1 MKKTAVILFLIV
13 AANLDMWP
21 QMTLRDCLLY
31 AREHSHA
38 NVISR
43 LDVRKAEIDRNLS
56 ASDMMPYLGFSTSAN
71 LSFGRN
77 IDPETNTYDNR
88 KSLSTGFGLSLSLP
102 LFDGLVAVNHL
113 KAAKVAVR
121 RQDAQSRIEE
131 DEISL
136 NVIRAFYNV
145 SYCRAMTD
153 QMSSQLRRDS
163 ADLAA
168 TRKSMEVGTKSGAD
182 VAEFEAIVAADSYAL
197 VNQRNL
203 LKKAVLDLKGYMGM
217 NPSEDSISL
226 VESDEL
232 FLSDT
237 GRAHPKIEEARYAL
251 EQSRFSLRAAK
262 GMFSPKIS
270 LEAGV
275 STSYYRMEGIESVTP
290 ASGNNGETIWGNM
303 SECRFRF
310 RCSMVLLPPTS

>member
-1 MKKTAVILFLIV
+1 
-13 AANLDMWP
+13 
-21 QMTLRDCLLY
+21 
-31 AREHSHA
+31 
-38 NVISR
+38 
-43 LDVRKAEIDRNLS
+43 
-56 ASDMMPYLGFSTSAN
+56 
-71 LSFGRN
+71 
-77 IDPETNTYDNR
+77 
-88 KSLSTGFGLSLSLP
+88 
-102 LFDGLVAVNHL
+102 
-113 KAAKVAVR
+113 
-121 RQDAQSRIEE
+121 
-131 DEISL
+131 
-136 NVIRAFYNV
+136 
-145 SYCRAMTD
+145 MTD